1 MRFPNLL
8 IVFAAWAALTVP
20 ASSQQSKQASSQD
33 TAARFGLVIGNATYA
48 AADAPLSA
56 VTEDARQL
64 ADELR
69 RHNFEIDLKEN
80 VGTKDMRQ
88 AIDVLMSKLRNGA
101 TGLLYFGGHGVQVR
115 GQSYLI
121 PVDAQITSEAA
132 VRDQGINLD
141 ATLAEMHR
149 RGAKVKIVIIDA
161 ARRNPYETRFRS
173 HAAGLSV
180 LSGPEGMLA
189 IYSAALGKL
198 VPLAPGAP
206 SLFMRELLK
215 DLRLPNRSLEDS
227 LYNSRNAVSRATNHE
242 QTPWV
247 ATSLFDPFYLVLET
261 PPAAKPPTTAATTTT
276 TPATTPQAPPAP
288 ATTVPAPAVTVAP
301 PAAAPPSSTVTPP
314 AAAPSAATAA
324 APSAAPS
331 SSTVKPPAAGPSPS
345 TVAPLVPDPASSS
358 VAPPAAAPP
367 SSTVRPL
374 TAAPS
379 SSSVAPLAP
388 GPASSSVA
396 PPSTAPAT
404 APPAS
409 TTTAP
414 VTTSPPVVPIA
425 GATDPAI
432 QELDKQIRQ
441 SPNDTA
447 AHSRRGQLYAQYGSF
462 PQAIR
467 DFDTVIRLNPK
478 DPEALNNRCWTRAIV
493 GDLQAALND
502 CEAALQLRPRYADAL
517 DSRGMVY
524 LKLGKLR
531 EAMMDYDSAL
541 RINPKHASSLYGRGV
556 AKVRSGDVAVGNNDI
571 AQAKKIQRDI
581 AEEFSKY
588 GVR

>member
-8 IVFAAWAALTVP
+8 IVFAAWAALTAP
-20 ASSQQSKQASSQD
+20 ASSQDSQQASSQD
-33 TAARFGLVIGNATYA
+33 KAARFGLVIGNATYA

-80 VGTKDMRQ
+80 VGSRDMRQ
-88 AIDVLMSKLRNGA
+88 AIDALMSKLRNGA
-101 TGLLYFGGHGVQVR
+101 TGLLYFGGYGVQVG
-115 GQSYLI
+115 GQTYLI
-121 PVDAQITSEAA
+121 PVDAQIASEAA

-149 RGAKVKIVIIDA
+149 RGAKVKIVIVDA

-189 IYSAALGKL
+189 IYSAAIGKL

-206 SLFMRELLK
+206 SLFMRELLR

-227 LYNSRNAVSRATNHE
+227 LYNTRNAVSRATNHE

-247 ATSLFDPFYLVLET
+247 ATSLFDPFYLVPET

-276 TPATTPQAPPAP
+276 TPAAIPQAAPTP

-301 PAAAPPSSTVTPP
+301 PAAARPSSTATPL
-314 AAAPSAATAA
+314 AAGPSAAT
-324 APSAAPS
+324 
-331 SSTVKPPAAGPSPS
+331 
-345 TVAPLVPDPASSS
+345 
-358 VAPPAAAPP
+358 
-367 SSTVRPL
+367 
-374 TAAPS
+374 
-379 SSSVAPLAP
+379 VAPLAP
-388 GPASSSVA
+388 GPASAAVA
-396 PPSTAPAT
+396 PLAPGPSSSTAAPLAPGPSSSTVAPLAPGPSSSTVAPLGPGPASAAVAPPAT
-404 APPAS
+404 APTA
-409 TTTAP
+409 TAP
-414 VTTSPPVVPIA
+414 VTTSPPVAPIA

-432 QELDKQIRQ
+432 QELDKQIKQ

-447 AHSRRGQLYAQYGSF
+447 AHSRRGQLYAQHGSF
-462 PQAIR
+462 QQAIR

-531 EAMMDYDSAL
+531 EAMMDYDAAL
-541 RINPKHASSLYGRGV
+541 RLNPNHASSLYGRGL
-556 AKVRSGDVAVGNNDI
+556 AKVRSGNVAVGNSDI